1 MPNITIEL
9 TETQIKGL
17 ESVALSPSDWANNV
31 VTERARVAIDDIVT
45 LYTNKALNEGVQI
58 PSTREEIVS
67 DAFARSWAKTI
78 AQQDAK
84 ISPENG
90 A

>member
-17 ESVALSPSDWANNV
+17 ESVALSPSDWADNV

-67 DAFARSWAKTI
+67 DAFARSWVKTI
-78 AQQDAK
+78 AQQDA
-84 ISPENG
+84 ELAVDG
-90 A
+90 D

>member
-1 MPNITIEL
+1 MPDITITL

-17 ESVALSPSDWANNV
+17 EYVALSPSDWANNA

-45 LYTNKALNEGVQI
+45 LYTTKALNEGVQI

-67 DAFARSWAKTI
+67 DAFARSWVKTV
-78 AQQDAK
+78 AQRDAELL
-84 ISPENG
+84 SENG

>member
-17 ESVALSPSDWANNV
+17 ESVALSAADWADNV

-67 DAFARSWAKTI
+67 DAFARSWVKTI
-78 AQQDAK
+78 AQQDA
-84 ISPENG
+84 ELAVDG
-90 A
+90 D